1 MALGLPVD
9 PDVKVEIVE
18 SSLNHARIKSST
30 DFFTSSGASRYIML
44 YVSTK
49 LVYGMKFEL

>member
-1 MALGLPVD
+1 MDLGFPVD
-9 PDVKVEIVE
+9 PDVKVEIDA

-30 DFFTSSGASRYIML
+30 DFLTSSGASRYIML